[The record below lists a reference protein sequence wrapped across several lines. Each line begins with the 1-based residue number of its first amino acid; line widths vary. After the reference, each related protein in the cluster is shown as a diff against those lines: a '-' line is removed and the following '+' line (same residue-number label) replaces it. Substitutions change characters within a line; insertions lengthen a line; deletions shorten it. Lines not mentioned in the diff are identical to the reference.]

1 VRAGGRAGGRSCSEV
16 GPFTRAGGRA
26 GGAARSVGLKEI
38 VWPATGP
45 AVVSRYSAN
54 YRRAQQRSGPA
65 PGEAGAGT
73 RFRGAEVYSPPPR
86 RFAVFRGL
94 WLTGAT
100 VYSPSPRRFAVF
112 RGLWLTVLS
121 TARLSFGFT
130 RTNGTLSGPPRS
142 QPGVPYP
149 TGSRWMSDWL
159 PSPFEP
165 PRENT
170 DFAGTQNSF

>member
-1 VRAGGRAGGRSCSEV
+1 MRAGGRAGGRSCSEV

-38 VWPATGP
+38 VWPATGL
-45 AVVSRYSAN
+45 AVVSAYSPN
-54 YRRAQQRSGPA
+54 DRQAQQRSGPA

-94 WLTGAT
+94 WLT
-100 VYSPSPRRFAVF
+100 
-112 RGLWLTVLS
+112 VLS

-142 QPGVPYP
+142 QPG
-149 TGSRWMSDWL
+149 SALSHRFALDERLAAL
-159 PSPFEP
+159 PLGP

>member
-1 VRAGGRAGGRSCSEV
+1 MRAGGRAGGRSCSEV

-26 GGAARSVGLKEI
+26 GGAARSVGLKEM

-142 QPGVPYP
+142 QPG
-149 TGSRWMSDWL
+149 SALSHRFALDERLAAL
-159 PSPFEP
+159 PLEP